1 MEKDFEILKEILK
14 EMNFADGFINMLTIF
29 IKKQM
34 SVYNLERLTPRFL
47 YTVLLYE
54 IGRNNARD
62 VSEYFEDYLKKGA
75 FKTKLKD
82 LLDKS
87 PWMR

>member
-1 MEKDFEILKEILK
+1 MEKDFEILKEIFK
-14 EMNFADGFINMLTIF
+14 EMSFADGFIDVLINF
-29 IKKQM
+29 VKKQM
-34 SVYNLERLTPRFL
+34 NVYNFEKLTPRFL
-47 YTVLLYE
+47 YTILIYE

-62 VSEYFEDYLKKGA
+62 VSEYFEDYLKKGT

>member
-14 EMNFADGFINMLTIF
+14 EMNFADGFIDILTNF
-29 IKKQM
+29 VKKQM
-34 SVYNLERLTPRFL
+34 SVYNFERLTPRFL

-54 IGRNNARD
+54 IGRNNAKE
-62 VSEYFEDYLKKGA
+62 VSEYFEDYLNKGS

-87 PWMR
+87 PWMK

>member
-1 MEKDFEILKEILK
+1 MEKDFEVLEKILKDL
-14 EMNFADGFINMLTIF
+14 NFAKGFVDMVLEYV
-29 IKKQM
+29 KKQM
-34 SVYNLERLTPRFL
+34 VSYNFEKLTPNFL

-62 VSEYFEDYLKKGA
+62 VSEYFEDYLKKGTY
-75 FKTKLKD
+75 KTKLKD